1 MNVNAAK
8 TATKT
13 KRNLMKPRIKQNKK
27 KKKKKK
33 KKKMMMMMMKNGRRM
48 MTVVPVTH
56 NFDGV

>member
-13 KRNLMKPRIKQNKK
+13 KRNLMKPRMKQNKK

-33 KKKMMMMMMKNGRRM
+33 KKKMMMMMKNGRRM
-48 MTVVPVTH
+48 MAVVPVTH